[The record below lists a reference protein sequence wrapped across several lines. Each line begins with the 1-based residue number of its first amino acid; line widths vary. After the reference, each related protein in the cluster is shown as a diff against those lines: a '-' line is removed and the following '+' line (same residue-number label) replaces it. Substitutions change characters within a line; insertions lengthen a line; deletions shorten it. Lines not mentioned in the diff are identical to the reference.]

1 MKLIT
6 SEFYHKIF
14 TEDCDDFE
22 KVRQE
27 ILKEDN
33 WLKDNYT
40 ENTFNQDYVHSR
52 EGGSQPC
59 IATFPQCDGSN
70 LQR

>member
-1 MKLIT
+1 MKLIA

-14 TEDCDDFE
+14 TEDCDNFE
-22 KVRQE
+22 RVRKE

-40 ENTFNQDYVHSR
+40 ENTFKVS
-52 EGGSQPC
+52 
-59 IATFPQCDGSN
+59 
-70 LQR
+70 